1 MCVREGVDIWKGQE
15 IISELCTYCFPYKNI
30 INWSEITFYVP
41 LISLLFSLSPLIDWM
56 VKKGNQ

>member
-30 INWSEITFYVP
+30 INWSEITFYIP
-41 LISLLFSLSPLIDWM
+41 LISLLFFLLPLID
-56 VKKGNQ
+56 